1 MSSVQIRTAR
11 TRRDRIARPYRRG
24 LGVAGWVALGVL
36 ALLVACALAP
46 ALIAPHEPLAV
57 SPREA
62 FQPPS
67 LAHPFGTDD
76 SGRDVL
82 SRVFFGA
89 RDSLTIGVVATLI
102 GLASGTVLG
111 ALAGGSR
118 GRALSPL
125 RFVADR
131 IIEALF
137 SFPGLLL
144 ALLLIAVRGPGL
156 DSVLVAVAV
165 STAPGYARM
174 VRGGVRQTLGSGPVE
189 AARLQGD
196 RWARLWARH
205 VLPETMRP
213 VLVLAT
219 LGVGHAVVLAAA
231 LGFLGLGSPPPDPE
245 WGAMLN
251 AGRPYLTKA
260 WWMTFFPGLAILA
273 VGIATTVFGRAL
285 ERRGRY
291 A

>member
-1 MSSVQIRTAR
+1 M
-11 TRRDRIARPYRRG
+11 RRG
-24 LGVAGWVALGVL
+24 VALRDGFRRSTFARRSGLSAGEWITLAALGV
-36 ALLVACALAP
+36 LVACALVPGILAP
-46 ALIAPHEPLAV
+46 FPPLAV
-57 SPREA
+57 NPADA
-62 FQPPS
+62 FAPPS

-82 SRVFFGA
+82 SRVIFGA
-89 RDSLTIGVVATLI
+89 RDSLVIGAAATLL
-102 GLASGTVLG
+102 GLAAGIALG

-118 GRALSPL
+118 VRVLAPL

-131 IIEALF
+131 VIEALF
-137 SFPGLLL
+137 AFPGLLL
-144 ALLLIAVRGPGL
+144 ALLLITVWGPGTA
-156 DSVLVAVAV
+156 SIVVAVAI

-174 VRGGVRQTLGSGPVE
+174 VRGGVRQALGSGPVE

-196 RWARLWARH
+196 RGARVWATL
-205 VLPETMRP
+205 VLPEAMRP

-231 LGFLGLGSPPPDPE
+231 LGFLGLGSPPPAPE

-251 AGRPYLTKA
+251 SGRPYLTKA
-260 WWMTFFPGLAILA
+260 WWITFFPGAMILA
-273 VGIATTVFGRAL
+273 VGIATTVIGRAL
-285 ERRGRY
+285 ERERRF